1 MPMNA
6 PSRREFVTY
15 AAAATLGSAL
25 PASAQATDKP
35 LTVDVFGPMAVQ
47 WSGSRFDVW
56 MPELDGTHEA
66 GITTPVTSFDLGQG
80 TYDITGTA
88 SLSGTIPAPY
98 PPAGRTLYQVPN
110 AKPPKQYYVKLSLPR
125 PFHIV
130 LLHPVLCK
138 IWSGSEATPSKS
150 TSYATGLRL
159 LYPRAGA
166 PVLKP
171 PQKDKV
177 ISFDPA
183 PDEVQMDMMISYVPY
198 SYMDRANDS
207 KAIFQ
212 KLAKDLGLEN
222 LQIECDEY
230 AHTKTEAHSQL
241 RAVAYHP
248 RMVPTAHRPC
258 KSPIIQLR

>member
-1 MPMNA
+1 MHVNA

-25 PASAQATDKP
+25 PASAQTTDKP

-56 MPELDGTHEA
+56 MPELKVAHEA
-66 GITTPVTSFDLGQG
+66 GIITPVTSFDLGQG
-80 TYDITGTA
+80 SYEITGTA
-88 SLSGTIPAPY
+88 SFSGTIPAPY
-98 PPAGRTLYQVPN
+98 PPAGRTLYQNPK

-130 LLHPVLCK
+130 LLNPVLCK
-138 IWSGSEATPSKS
+138 IWSGSDTTPSKS

-183 PDEVQMDMMISYVPY
+183 PDEVQMDMSISYVPY
-198 SYMDRANDS
+198 NYLATDNEAEP
-207 KAIFQ
+207 IFQ
-212 KLAKDLGLEN
+212 QLANDLGLEN
-222 LQIECDEY
+222 LQIECDKY
-230 AHTKTEAHSQL
+230 AHTKTEAHPQL
-241 RAVAYHP
+241 QAVAYRP
-248 RMVPTAHRPC
+248 RMVPTGHRPC
-258 KSPIIQLR
+258 RSPIIQLG